1 MNLKVN
7 EMLTNFNSQLEFKQI
22 SNRNTLSSY
31 NLYKQIRKFARKNQL
46 LIILRKFRIKTK
58 IASKTKKLSQIN
70 LFQEINLIKKFQ

>member
-22 SNRNTLSSY
+22 SNRNTLSNY

-46 LIILRKFRIKTK
+46 LLILRKVQNQNK
-58 IASKTKKLSQIN
+58 N
-70 LFQEINLIKKFQ
+70 CFQN

>member
-22 SNRNTLSSY
+22 SNRNTLSNY

-46 LIILRKFRIKTK
+46 LIILRKVQNQNK
-58 IASKTKKLSQIN
+58 N
-70 LFQEINLIKKFQ
+70 CFQN